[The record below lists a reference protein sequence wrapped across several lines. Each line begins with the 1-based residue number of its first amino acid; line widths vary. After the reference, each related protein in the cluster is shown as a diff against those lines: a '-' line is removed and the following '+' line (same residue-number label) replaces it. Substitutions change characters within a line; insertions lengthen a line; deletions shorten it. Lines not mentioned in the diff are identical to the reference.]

1 LECGRGTKAPR
12 FDGCIRRKIKR
23 AIAVKFALELNMFAR
38 TNARKGSS
46 HMKINRREML
56 QWMSGACSALAL
68 SRIARPQHAA
78 ATGPFLP
85 TRESLQAYTIPDWF
99 RDAKFGIWAHWGPQS
114 AIEDGDWYARNMYI
128 QGQPQYLYHCET
140 YGHPSKVGYK
150 DLVNLW
156 KADKWDPDHLMGLY
170 KKAGA
175 KYFFSMGVHHD
186 NFDLWNSK
194 YTRWNAVN
202 MGPKKDVVG
211 LWQRAARNHGMRFG
225 VSEHL
230 WISYKWFAVSHG
242 ADKSG
247 PMTGVSYDGVDP
259 KFADLYHDAGCV
271 QFIDKLTWNDDGIPD
286 SWRQHYLN
294 RMTDLIDKY
303 HPDIL
308 YTDGHL
314 PFEEYGLKMVSHL
327 YNESA
332 RLNGGKVEAV
342 YTSKEAS
349 DCAIGTCALDH
360 ERGVA
365 DAISQNPWQT
375 DTCIGGWHYKRGI
388 KYKTPKKVIDLL
400 TDIVSKNGNLL
411 LNFPLPNSGQL
422 DFEEMEVLNGI
433 TEWMQINS
441 EGIYATRPWKIYGEG
456 PSTQVKIATGNFNE
470 DKQNDLTAE
479 DVRFTTKGSTLY
491 AFVMGWPEKEAAVK
505 ALGLASP
512 QQPGKILNVQLLGH
526 KGDVN
531 WKQDDAAL
539 KVQMP
544 VEKLSEIGI
553 TLKVAPA

>member
-1 LECGRGTKAPR
+1 M
-12 FDGCIRRKIKR
+12 
-23 AIAVKFALELNMFAR
+23 NM
-38 TNARKGSS
+38 
-46 HMKINRREML
+46 NRREML
-56 QWMSGACSALAL
+56 QSLGGTCSALAL
-68 SRIARPQHAA
+68 SKFASSQQVAPSS
-78 ATGPFLP
+78 PFLP
-85 TRESLQAYTIPDWF
+85 TRESLQAYKIPDWF

-114 AIEDGDWYARNMYI
+114 AIEDGDWYARNMYV

-150 DLVNLW
+150 DLVNIW
-156 KADKWDPDHLMGLY
+156 KAEKWDPDCLMGLY

-186 NFDLWNSK
+186 NFDLWNSR
-194 YTRWNAVN
+194 YTRWNAAN

-211 LWQRAARNHGMRFG
+211 LWQKAARNHGLRFG

-242 ADKSG
+242 ADKTG
-247 PMTGVSYDGVDP
+247 PLAGVSCDGVDP
-259 KFADLYHDAGCV
+259 HYADLYHDSACV
-271 QFIDKLTWNDDGIPD
+271 PFIDKLDWNDDGIPD

-342 YTSKEAS
+342 YTSKESS
-349 DCAIGTCALDH
+349 DCAVGTCTLDH

-365 DAISQNPWQT
+365 DGIAENPWQT
-375 DTCIGGWHYKRGI
+375 DTCIGQWHYKRGI

-422 DFEEMEVLNGI
+422 DFEEMEVLEGI

-456 PSTQVKIATGNFNE
+456 PSTQVKIVTGNFNE
-470 DKQNDLTAE
+470 DKQSDLTAK
-479 DVRFTTKGSTLY
+479 DVRFTTKGGTLY
-491 AFVMGWPEKEAAVK
+491 AFVMGWPEKEAVVE
-505 ALGLASP
+505 ALGLASA
-512 QQPGKILNVQLLGH
+512 QQPGKIQKVELLGN
-526 KGDVN
+526 KGGLN
-531 WKQDDAAL
+531 WKQDEEAL

-544 VEKLSEIGI
+544 AEKISDIGI
-553 TLKVAPA
+553 TLKVELA